1 MSWHDARETSEWNGT
16 PEVETL
22 PGTMDM
28 PIPLKRQRTEGF
40 TLIELL
46 VVIAIIAILAAML
59 LPALAKAKEAGRK
72 TNCLSN
78 LHQMGIALLIYAEDA
93 GGYIPRG
100 NEPLWWQVMSPNLG
114 GRSTNDFK
122 KVRIYTCPSY
132 PDKRQLICYVVNAW
146 QFSSPLDMV
155 GYELNGLSKMTRIQR
170 PVDTIYLA
178 DNEFGSWR
186 PIISDLGVTISDE
199 LNDVW
204 SPEHLPYTAN
214 GLGLKPERRVA
225 AARHGRGSNLL
236 FFDGHSALKKTKLI
250 TVDDWREQ
258 RR

>member
-1 MSWHDARETSEWNGT
+1 VRSQ
-16 PEVETL
+16 
-22 PGTMDM
+22 PGEIDM
-28 PIPLKRQRTEGF
+28 LSQPKRQRTEGF

-78 LHQMGIALLIYAEDA
+78 LHQMGIALLIYGEDS
-93 GGYIPRG
+93 GGYVPRG
-100 NEPLWWQVMSPNLG
+100 NEPLWWQVMSPYLG
-114 GRSTNDFK
+114 GRATNDFK

-132 PDKRQLICYVVNAW
+132 PDKKQLICYVVNAW
-146 QFSSPLDMV
+146 QFSSPLDPV
-155 GYELNGLSKMTRIQR
+155 GGELIGLAKLSRIQR
-170 PVDTIYLA
+170 PVDTVYLA
-178 DNEFGSWR
+178 DNEYGSWR
-186 PIISDLGVTISDE
+186 PTITDLGVNGSDE

-204 SPEHLPYTAN
+204 SPGHLPYAAGGVTLN
-214 GLGLKPERRVA
+214 PERRVA
-225 AARHGRGSNLL
+225 AARHGRGANLL
-236 FFDGHSALKKTKLI
+236 FFEKHSALKKTKLI